1 MRNKL
6 SYLVGVAALL
16 CYTSTFT
23 SCING
28 VDDEYLDQK
37 ITDNGGTGKDDENAI
52 PDING
57 DYSVEG
63 DYDLKMTYNGYE
75 LGGKKVIVQAD
86 EKFETATF
94 TLAGT
99 TKDLSALS
107 NLLEG
112 MGATFTTYSP
122 IPGEKE
128 VILKGVKLFRSG
140 KDFKFEGAET
150 YPTFTITYKGQILDD
165 VMTININHELIR
177 EENDLLGAWKMGAVK
192 EETNAI
198 NLLNNNDNDY
208 TKSSPLFLNWVSDVK
223 VNMGSVPTGLS
234 FPVTIEVN
242 RPMNGIFN
250 LLMSQLVSSQ
260 FLKPSVEQA
269 IPKLIEYIATEK
281 TGGMYAS
288 YSWTGVDAPEY
299 SQDMSHNII
308 RYYFDK
314 EHADKVRI
322 EVDADYLLTTLG
334 GLMGGLARSTTR
346 AEAQPDEAKVI
357 GKELVNK
364 LRPQLEQGFL
374 CDYKIEG
381 DNMTINIDGAV
392 LKDLLVSIGKL
403 LNDPF
408 VEHNLGLEG
417 IAGIEQYLPNIK
429 LLIKNFPS
437 ALEDGTEVKLGFH
450 MVRK

>member
-1 MRNKL
+1 MKHKSFFL
-6 SYLVGVAALL
+6 IGVAILFS
-16 CYTSTFT
+16 CTSTFT

-37 ITDNGGTGKDDENAI
+37 ISGNDEANKDEESAI

-57 DYSVEG
+57 DYSTEG
-63 DYDLKMTYNGYE
+63 DYELKMTYNGYP

-86 EKFETATF
+86 DKFETATL

-128 VILKGVKLFRSG
+128 LIVKGVNLYRSG
-140 KDFKFEGAET
+140 KHFKFEGTET
-150 YPTFTITYKGQILDD
+150 RPTFTIAYEGQILDD
-165 VMTININHELIR
+165 VMTINITHELIR
-177 EENDLLGAWKMGAVK
+177 EENNLLGAWKMGAVK
-192 EETNAI
+192 EETNAL
-198 NLLNNNDNDY
+198 NLLNNNDNDSS
-208 TKSSPLFLNWVSDVK
+208 KSSPLFLNWGSEVK
-223 VNMGSVPTGLS
+223 VNMGDVPTGMD
-234 FPVTIEVN
+234 FPATINVN

-269 IPKLIEYIATEK
+269 IPKFIEYIAAEK

-288 YSWTGVDAPEY
+288 YSWTGVEAPEY

-314 EHADKVRI
+314 ENVLRI
-322 EVDADYLLTTLG
+322 DVDADYLLTSLG
-334 GLMGGLARSTTR
+334 GLMGGLTRSTR
-346 AEAQPDEAKVI
+346 ADAQPDEAKAI

-364 LRPQLEQGFL
+364 LRPALEQGIP
-374 CDYKIEG
+374 CEYTIDG
-381 DNMTINIDGAV
+381 NNMTININGLL
-392 LKDLLVSIGKL
+392 LKDLLISIGKL

-408 VEHNLGLEG
+408 VQHNLGLEG
-417 IAGIEQYLPNIK
+417 IEGIGQYLNNVN

-437 ALEDGTEVKLGFH
+437 ALGSDCKYVKLGFH